1 MVNPQTFLQQHL
13 VGKWPLKFRVSLTY
27 NNNIISKTD
36 TISKYNPIDTL
47 LFTADGKYE
56 KRNKTVL
63 SSGTYSVDE
72 SGENITFK
80 SNTTTLTQKF
90 NYVRNTSIG
99 LIISETTT
107 ANGRVVIEDQLK
119 KN

>member
-1 MVNPQTFLQQHL
+1 MQQHL

-47 LFTADGKYE
+47 LFTTDGKYE

-80 SNTTTLTQKF
+80 SSTTTLTQKF

-107 ANGRVVIEDQLK
+107 TNGRVVIEDQLK